1 MKNKK
6 IGIVGAAVTS
16 VLVATM
22 MGTPAAHAEAKVI
35 TMWTDLDRA
44 GAFQQWA
51 RRFNAKHSNIVLNVI
66 GKDGAKDKLTTVADA
81 DAPDIILGAHD
92 WIGPLKASNLIVPVT
107 IPLATQFEARDK
119 AAFKLMGATYG
130 LPVTVENIGLFRN
143 ANMVAKAPKT
153 FKELE
158 TTCLK
163 FLKKKPKQ
171 LFCIGVSPGDAYHM
185 YPLYSGLGGYV
196 FGGTSGN
203 YNVKDLGVD
212 NKKFLKNAP
221 LIDKWYK
228 EKLINQNVTGDTALA
243 AFTKKQIPFIIT
255 GPWNLDKL
263 RLANINYEISSFPQ
277 IIKGIKSV
285 PFYGV
290 QGAMM
295 TKWVNPDKHNVK
307 LLTQQVLADLATKDT
322 QLLVANATI
331 RTPANTLARKA
342 FKDADSAAFFAAG
355 KGAVTMP
362 QILEMGLF
370 WSNVANAWNYK
381 KTDPTAVSRFK
392 KAAAAIRS
400 KLPK

>member
-6 IGIVGAAVTS
+6 LGLVAAAAAS
-16 VLVATM
+16 ILVATM
-22 MGTPAAHAEAKVI
+22 MGTPAARADGTVV
-35 TMWTDLDRA
+35 TVWTDLDRA

-51 RRFNAKHSNIVLNVI
+51 RIFNRTHPNVVLNVI

-81 DAPDIILGAHD
+81 DAPDIIVGAHD
-92 WIGPLKASNLIVPVT
+92 WIGSLKASNLLTPIT
-107 IPLATQFEARDK
+107 IPLASQFEARDK
-119 AAFKLMGATYG
+119 SAFKLSGATYG
-130 LPVTVENIGLFRN
+130 LPVTVENIALFRN
-143 ANMVAKAPKT
+143 ANMVPKAPKT
-153 FKELE
+153 FKEME

-171 LFCIGVSPGDAYHM
+171 LFCLGVSPGDAYHM
-185 YPLYSGLGGYV
+185 YPFFSGLGGYV

-203 YNVKDLGVD
+203 YNTKDLGVAS
-212 NKKFLKNAP
+212 KKFLKNAP
-221 LIDKWYK
+221 MIDKWYK

-263 RLANINYEISSFPQ
+263 RLANINYELSAFPQ
-277 IIKGIKSV
+277 IVKGIKSV

-295 TKWVNPDKHNVK
+295 TKWVGSDKHNNK
-307 LLTQQVLADLATKDT
+307 IYANQVLADLATKPT
-322 QLLVANATI
+322 QLLIANATI

-342 FKDADSAAFFAAG
+342 FKDADSASFFVAG
-355 KGAVTMP
+355 QGAVTMP

-392 KAAAAIRS
+392 KAAAAIKS
-400 KLPK
+400 KL